1 MQDPHA
7 REKLRIAFACPDAM
21 PELPEVETVRRGLSP
36 HILNQRLL
44 GAHVRES
51 RLRWP
56 VPDDLNEKI
65 RQRTL
70 LGLTRRGKYL
80 LFDLGDGG
88 MIVHLGMS
96 GSLRLT
102 PCDQAPDKH
111 EHLDLL
117 LEDGQ
122 CLRFRDPRRFGAVLW
137 CPVPQHHPLLAHLG
151 MEPLD
156 PEFDGNVIYHLSR
169 GRSAP
174 IKTFIMNARLIVGVG
189 NIYANE
195 SLFLA
200 GIDPRLP
207 AGRLS
212 RKQSHALA
220 HAIQETLLRA
230 IAAGGSSLRDFVN
243 GHGQPGYFQQS
254 YAVYGRTGE
263 PCRVCGQI
271 LCHIT
276 QGARSSFY
284 CPNCQK
290 RR

>member
-1 MQDPHA
+1 
-7 REKLRIAFACPDAM
+7 M
-21 PELPEVETVRRGLSP
+21 PELPEVETIRLGLIP
-36 HILNQRLL
+36 RILNQRLL

-56 VPDDLNEKI
+56 VPQDLNEKV
-65 RQRTL
+65 QQHTL
-70 LGLTRRGKYL
+70 QGLARRGKYL

-88 MIVHLGMS
+88 LIIHLGMS
-96 GSLRLT
+96 GSLQLT
-102 PCDQAPDKH
+102 PCEHPPGKH

-117 LEDGQ
+117 LENGQ
-122 CLRFRDPRRFGAVLW
+122 CLRFCDPRRFGAVLW
-137 CPVPQHHPLLAHLG
+137 CLEPQHHPLLAHLG
-151 MEPLD
+151 IEPLA
-156 PEFDGNVIYHLSR
+156 PEFDGQVIYRLSR
-169 GRSAP
+169 GRSVP
-174 IKTFIMNARLIVGVG
+174 IKIFIMNARLIVGIG

-207 AGRLS
+207 AGKLS

-220 HAIQETLLRA
+220 HAIQETLHRA

-243 GHGQPGYFQQS
+243 EHGQPGYFQQS
-254 YAVYGRTGE
+254 YAVYGRAGK
-263 PCRVCGQI
+263 PCRVCGQP

-284 CPNCQK
+284 CSGCQK